1 MTEPQRAFRLSVLEA
16 DVLVAIDHV
25 GWYAYLWFPI
35 VQREVMN
42 FGPENPDE
50 EVHAA
55 FASLIRKGALVMT
68 HNDAGEIPEWC
79 PAPGALDTARETL
92 SLGRDLRSKGK

>member
-1 MTEPQRAFRLSVLEA
+1 VTESQHAFRLSILEA

-42 FGPENPDE
+42 FASENPDE

-55 FASLIRKGALVMT
+55 FATLIRKGALVMT
-68 HNDAGEIPEWC
+68 QKNPGDIPEWS
-79 PAPGALDTARETL
+79 PAPGALDIARETL
-92 SLGRDLRSKGK
+92 SLGRDLRSRGK